1 MAALLLSTY
10 FLNDWPAHM
19 LNKHKVLS
27 SYIWRPVQRPTPF
40 VVRQVCYLA
49 GKIFIT
55 FIKLKEE
62 VYREELF
69 LLVQTTVH
77 LQGGKRSQSDRAK
90 GD

>member
-1 MAALLLSTY
+1 
-10 FLNDWPAHM
+10 M

-77 LQGGKRSQSDRAK
+77 LQGGKGASPTGLRVTDRYVSPHAQ
-90 GD
+90 